1 MDRQLIRR
9 AFVAFAIL
17 AASLFVVGMSGRPP
31 PLRPG
36 VEVPG
41 FSLPDPTGRTVGLD
55 SYRGRPVLIHF
66 WASWCKPC
74 RKELPEIEA
83 AYRDLRQQ
91 GLEVLAVNAGD
102 DRQTAQA
109 FAERLGLTFP
119 ILLDEHWDTATDY
132 GVIGLPITFFVGRD
146 GKVMDVVAGGTL
158 TRASLAGKLR
168 EYHMI
173 VP

>member
-1 MDRQLIRR
+1 MNRR
-9 AFVAFAIL
+9 ACATFAIL
-17 AASLFVVGMSGRPP
+17 AASLFALGMSGRPP

-36 VEVPG
+36 MEVPG
-41 FSLPDPTGRTVGLD
+41 FSLPDPSGRTVGLD

-102 DRQTAQA
+102 DAQTAQA
-109 FAERLGLTFP
+109 FAERLGLSFP
-119 ILLDEHWDTATDY
+119 ILLDEHWETATAY

-146 GKVMDVVAGGTL
+146 GKVTDVVAGGTL
-158 TRASLAGKLR
+158 TRTSLAGILR
-168 EYHMI
+168 EHHMI

>member
-1 MDRQLIRR
+1 LILR
-9 AFVAFAIL
+9 AFVALAIL
-17 AASLFVVGMSGRPP
+17 AASLFVLGMSGRPP

-41 FSLPDPTGRTVGLD
+41 FSLPDTAGRTVGLG

-102 DRQTAQA
+102 DPQTAQA

-119 ILLDEHWDTATDY
+119 ILLDEHWDTATAY

-146 GKVMDVVAGGTL
+146 GKVTDVVAGGTL
-158 TRASLAGKLR
+158 TRTSLAGILR
-168 EYHMI
+168 EHHMI